1 MPTTCEGW
9 TAEATRCQAAITV
22 ANASKSA
29 AQLIIDAETQ
39 NLYIAY
45 MNLALLGCGSPPM
58 GMAAVEGVAPI
69 MPIAELI
76 NPPPELLAVLPT
88 TGRP

>member
-1 MPTTCEGW
+1 M
-9 TAEATRCQAAITV
+9 
-22 ANASKSA
+22 K
-29 AQLIIDAETQ
+29 DAETT

-76 NPPPELLAVLPT
+76 NPPPELLATLNANPAT
-88 TGRP
+88 SLLLKLARLYWGGK